1 MRWAFSFAL
10 NRLFVL
16 AAIALLLNN
25 MFRNS
30 CSVGN
35 PYVEML
41 NQWLGVDELVRAFE
55 HGL

>member
-16 AAIALLLNN
+16 AAIALLLNH

-30 CSVGN
+30 CGVGN
-35 PYVEML
+35 PYVETL
-41 NQWLGVDELVRAFE
+41 NHWLGFDELVRVFE
-55 HGL
+55 RGL